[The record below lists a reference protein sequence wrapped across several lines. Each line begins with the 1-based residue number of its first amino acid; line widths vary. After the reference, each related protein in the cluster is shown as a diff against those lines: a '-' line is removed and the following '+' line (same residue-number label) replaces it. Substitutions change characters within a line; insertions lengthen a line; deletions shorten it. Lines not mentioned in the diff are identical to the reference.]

1 MSTPQILT
9 SRASAALQRLAAL
22 QKRAERVA
30 GASEPVLR
38 SAMKELAGAL
48 EDLKGASDHLHRQ
61 ADELDDLRGRTAA
74 MVDRF
79 NEFAEVLPI
88 PCVWTNAE
96 GEIDAANTVAA
107 DFLNVSLPH
116 LAGRS
121 LMLFVSDRQKF
132 MDANAA
138 LVALVDRVEFVS
150 VVRPRERR
158 PRPVRLLG
166 RRMQNDTRVIWF
178 LLDSAAD

>member
-1 MSTPQILT
+1 MT
-9 SRASAALQRLAAL
+9 
-22 QKRAERVA
+22 
-30 GASEPVLR
+30 
-38 SAMKELAGAL
+38 
-48 EDLKGASDHLHRQ
+48 
-61 ADELDDLRGRTAA
+61 
-74 MVDRF
+74 
-79 NEFAEVLPI
+79 PI